1 MKNSKTRIMMECSV
15 LIALSVVL
23 SFIILYTAPFGGTV
37 TCFSMV
43 PLVIISIRHGV
54 VWGMGSAFV
63 YSVFELIRYMGYVT
77 AVPSLSGIIAV
88 VLLDYIVAFTLIG
101 LSGLFRNIK
110 VLRNEKAN
118 MGLATFTGVILAF
131 LLRFFCHFISGAV
144 VWYEITKNA
153 SAVGD
158 YVRSVGMWTYS
169 FVYNITYL
177 GPEALLTLIAVPVV
191 VLLLKCLKKA

>member
-43 PLVIISIRHGV
+43 PLVIISVRHGIA
-54 VWGMGSAFV
+54 WGMGSAFV

-77 AVPSLSGIIAV
+77 AVPSLTGIIAV
-88 VLLDYIVAFTLIG
+88 ILLDYLVAFTLIG
-101 LSGLFRNIK
+101 LSGVFRGIK
-110 VLRNEKAN
+110 LLKNEKVN
-118 MGLATFTGVILAF
+118 MGLMTFMGVTLAF
-131 LLRFFCHFISGAV
+131 FMRFACHFISGAF

-153 SAVGD
+153 AAAGD
-158 YVRSVGMWTYS
+158 YVQSVGMWTYS

-177 GPEALLTLIAVPVV
+177 GPETLLTLMAVPVV
-191 VLLLKCLKKA
+191 VLLLKYLKKA